1 RGGQEEQQLVPE
13 RALGDL
19 VDDRQLTR
27 WGQADDVL
35 RRDGGVVD
43 DDTRGLAARPP
54 GRTGNVID
62 GSGGELCQRGDVV
75 EQGDQTTGHANSST
89 VRTDATRWSSRS
101 CRGIASATT
110 IGGRESMRR
119 SLAFALISAGLVL
132 GGSALAQAP
141 AATEAISTAV
151 ADAARPDADKAR
163 DAVRKP
169 AEIVAFAGIEPG
181 DKVAEIAPGGGYY
194 TRILSKAVG
203 PQGKVY
209 ALMPA
214 FFANRPGGLD
224 AINALAEQYGNV
236 EVVVIDYAAT
246 ELPEPV
252 DLVWTTENYHD
263 LANGDIAAVNGWVF
277 KALKPGG
284 IYFVEDHAAP
294 GTGTSATSTLHR

>member
-1 RGGQEEQQLVPE
+1 
-13 RALGDL
+13 
-19 VDDRQLTR
+19 
-27 WGQADDVL
+27 
-35 RRDGGVVD
+35 
-43 DDTRGLAARPP
+43 
-54 GRTGNVID
+54 
-62 GSGGELCQRGDVV
+62 
-75 EQGDQTTGHANSST
+75 
-89 VRTDATRWSSRS
+89 
-101 CRGIASATT
+101 
-110 IGGRESMRR
+110 MRR
-119 SLAFALISAGLVL
+119 SLAVALISAGLVL
-132 GGSALAQAP
+132 GSCATAQSP

-151 ADAARPDADKAR
+151 ADTARPEADRAR
-163 DAVRKP
+163 DANRKP
-169 AEIVAFAGIEPG
+169 AQIVAFAGIEPG

-252 DLVWTTENYHD
+252 DVVWTTENYHD
-263 LANGDIAAVNGWVF
+263 LANGDIAAVNGWAL

-284 IYFVEDHAAP
+284 LYFVEDHSAP
-294 GTGTSATSTLHR
+294 GTGTSATSTLHRIDPEAVKQQVTAAGFTLDAESDVLHNPNDPHDVSPRDVQPTSDKFALRFRKPG